1 MCGRLKHHESK
12 HDQNAMHFTVRIGT
26 LHFSAKLGK
35 AKSVLPRLGERNPK
49 QSQPANSNPSLMRQR
64 TAIADGP
71 SLLGTRPLIP
81 PHTRATLPSM
91 THRHPNPRPWSI
103 GTPLPAMMRPK
114 MTQNDPESPT
124 FLRNHQSRAGCE
136 PSATPDFPSRQC
148 SQLRNATK
156 CDSLQH
162 IFRENPLSDGLRPNP
177 NRRCLAPIP
186 ATPPNDDAHGDGTA
200 SGGRLLCKWP
210 LSCINITLPSNT

>member
-71 SLLGTRPLIP
+71 SLLGTPLLIP

-91 THRHPNPRPWSI
+91 THRHPYGQP
-103 GTPLPAMMRPK
+103 PLPAMMRHRMSHISSK
-114 MTQNDPESPT
+114 STSAGG
-124 FLRNHQSRAGCE
+124 LRTIR
-136 PSATPDFPSRQC
+136 R
-148 SQLRNATK
+148 SQLPK
-156 CDSLQH
+156 PPVL
-162 IFRENPLSDGLRPNP
+162 
-177 NRRCLAPIP
+177 P
-186 ATPPNDDAHGDGTA
+186 ATECDKMRQFATHFSEKPPLRRPPAQPQPPLPRPHPCHSANDDAHRGISGSRA
-200 SGGRLLCKWP
+200 SHALQMAPLLH
-210 LSCINITLPSNT
+210 